1 MKVPVVIGGI
11 TRWKEVPD
19 AEVQN
24 HKPARKPL
32 LREAFGSVIREH
44 RMGTGRTLRQV
55 SRQAG
60 MALGYLSEV
69 ERGQKEASSEVIASL
84 CRALDLPLVTLLVRV
99 ASMMQEYEKSSF
111 PDTIPVEMVNDIL
124 VGTKN

>member
-24 HKPARKPL
+24 QKPARKPL

-44 RMGTGRTLRQV
+44 RMDTGRTLRQV
-55 SRQAG
+55 SRKAG

-84 CRALDLPLVTLLVRV
+84 CKALDLPLVTLLVRV

>member
-24 HKPARKPL
+24 QKPARKPL

-44 RMGTGRTLRQV
+44 RMDTGRTLRQV
-55 SRQAG
+55 SRKAG

-69 ERGQKEASSEVIASL
+69 ERGQKEASSEVH
-84 CRALDLPLVTLLVRV
+84 R
-99 ASMMQEYEKSSF
+99 
-111 PDTIPVEMVNDIL
+111 
-124 VGTKN
+124 

>member
-44 RMGTGRTLRQV
+44 RMGSGRTLRQV
-55 SRQAG
+55 SREAQ

-84 CRALDLPLVTLLVRV
+84 CKALDLPLVTLLVRV

-111 PDTIPVEMVNDIL
+111 PDTIPVDMVNDIL

>member
-19 AEVQN
+19 ADMQKA
-24 HKPARKPL
+24 KPARKPL

-44 RMGTGRTLRQV
+44 RMKSGRTLRQV
-55 SRQAG
+55 SRDAQ

-69 ERGQKEASSEVIASL
+69 ERGQKEASSEVLASL
-84 CRALDLPLVTLLVRV
+84 CKALDLPLVTLLVRV
-99 ASMMQEYEKSSF
+99 ASMMQEFEDPTF

-124 VGTKN
+124 VGTQN